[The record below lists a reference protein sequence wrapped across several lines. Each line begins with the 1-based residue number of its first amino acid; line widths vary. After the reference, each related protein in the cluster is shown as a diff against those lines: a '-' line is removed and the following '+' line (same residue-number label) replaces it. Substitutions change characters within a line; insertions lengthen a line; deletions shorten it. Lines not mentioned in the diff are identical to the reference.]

1 MKNSWE
7 NPLES
12 SVLGPPT
19 GSSFLALLPCFSIR
33 RTEPSLFH
41 VCYLGLLFSFL
52 FFFFFLCLLCLAPG
66 YHLLSPCLSIP
77 WCLLPDLPA
86 PHGCCRQCRAGRL
99 CKISRYLPRKKSPP
113 FLCTSVAVLN
123 THTSPFSTGWVLWRC
138 QWLNK
143 HPCLT
148 CSSVR
153 LLVAVVLPSNEPQ
166 EPQIPLLILSQVDAG
181 ELCWEMWWASCPPRP
196 SASHWI
202 SYGTT
207 RGCCCNDRGHSR
219 PPACTQSPDASP
231 HTIAISQVIFVKPV
245 GKSRGEG
252 SSKHRSSALMLQQSP
267 VSWEPQLL
275 FLEDGNSSEIIYF
288 FKIFLI

>member
-1 MKNSWE
+1 MCPPQSPSRLPPAPLSCGLSYSSAELSALPKSLSEPHFPAVLWGMKNSWE

-113 FLCTSVAVLN
+113 FLCTSVAVPN
-123 THTSPFSTGWVLWRC
+123 TH
-138 QWLNK
+138 
-143 HPCLT
+143 
-148 CSSVR
+148 
-153 LLVAVVLPSNEPQ
+153 
-166 EPQIPLLILSQVDAG
+166 
-181 ELCWEMWWASCPPRP
+181 
-196 SASHWI
+196 
-202 SYGTT
+202 
-207 RGCCCNDRGHSR
+207 
-219 PPACTQSPDASP
+219 
-231 HTIAISQVIFVKPV
+231 
-245 GKSRGEG
+245 
-252 SSKHRSSALMLQQSP
+252 
-267 VSWEPQLL
+267 
-275 FLEDGNSSEIIYF
+275 
-288 FKIFLI
+288 